1 MGVSFCCGSVY
12 ISACFVRYGVLC
24 LLAANLSLHK
34 VGRHFVVEVL
44 EWEL

>member
-1 MGVSFCCGSVY
+1 MGVSFCCGNVY
-12 ISACFVRYGVLC
+12 VSACFVRYGVLC

-44 EWEL
+44 EREL